1 MSVSLR
7 LSFVSFLS
15 NIHRLS
21 VIGPASVICRLTVI
35 YLKFVMHRK
44 SEYIFMGKMQ
54 VPVEYEHEYRALL
67 KDEYK
72 YFMYGI
78 VILMNF

>member
-21 VIGPASVICRLTVI
+21 VIGPASFICRLTVI

-44 SEYIFMGKMQ
+44 SEYICMGKMQ
-54 VPVEYEHEYRALL
+54 LPVEYEY
-67 KDEYK
+67 EYK
-72 YFMYGI
+72 GI
-78 VILMNF
+78 AKR